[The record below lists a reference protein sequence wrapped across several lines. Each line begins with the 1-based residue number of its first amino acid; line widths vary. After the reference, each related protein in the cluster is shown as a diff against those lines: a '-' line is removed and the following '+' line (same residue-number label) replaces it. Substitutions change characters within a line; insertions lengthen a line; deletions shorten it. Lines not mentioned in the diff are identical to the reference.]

1 MRKESIFDLYN
12 EQHKDDKQAEP
23 ERLPDEVAPEP
34 EPEKEVPAAPEPKQ
48 ETKPEPP
55 KDPKPE
61 NKEGGNSDGV

>member
-34 EPEKEVPAAPEPKQ
+34 EPEKEVPAAPKQ
-48 ETKPEPP
+48 ETAPEPS
-55 KDPKPE
+55 KDPEPE
-61 NKEGGNSDGV
+61 KKEEGGNSNGI

>member
-34 EPEKEVPAAPEPKQ
+34 EPEKEVPASPKQETAPEPPQDSEPKQ
-48 ETKPEPP
+48 E
-55 KDPKPE
+55 
-61 NKEGGNSDGV
+61 EGGNSDGV

>member
-34 EPEKEVPAAPEPKQ
+34 EPEKEVPAAPEP
-48 ETKPEPP
+48 P
-55 KDPKPE
+55 KDPEPE
-61 NKEGGNSDGV
+61 QKKGE